1 MALVLFFDGDCGF
14 CSKSVRCVYQ
24 YDSSGVI
31 DFAPLQGSLAGKLGL
46 RKYAEKGGGS
56 MVILRESDGVMF
68 TKGDAWIELGRA
80 LGGVWAGL
88 ASVFSLFPKL
98 ARDWVYDLIAKNRYR
113 LAGTGNHCALPE
125 EGLRKRMRE

>member
-14 CSKSVRCVYQ
+14 CSKSVVRVYRL
-24 YDSSGVI
+24 DPVGAFE
-31 DFAPLQGSLAGKLGL
+31 FAPLQGVLAAKLGL

-68 TKGDAWIELGRA
+68 IKGDAWILLGET

-88 ASVFSLFPKL
+88 ASVFSLFPNHV
-98 ARDWVYDLIAKNRYR
+98 RDRIYDLIAKNRY
-113 LAGTGNHCALPE
+113 LIAGKGNRCTLPD